1 MSIPGYDAWKL
12 RTPEEDYE
20 MSGGRLCPF
29 CGAYPVLRDLDR
41 MQAEYRRTHKRG
53 SARIIK
59 AKRDAI
65 HAALAGKAVR

>member
-1 MSIPGYDAWKL
+1 MNLLIRRAIMAWEAWRSKRHL
-12 RTPEEDYE
+12 H
-20 MSGGRLCPF
+20 S
-29 CGAYPVLRDLDR
+29 AYPALRDLDR

>member
-1 MSIPGYDAWKL
+1 MNKL
-12 RTPEEDYE
+12 IRRAILSWQSWRD
-20 MSGGRLCPF
+20 RQRIRR
-29 CGAYPVLRDLDR
+29 AYPVLRDLDR

-65 HAALAGKAVR
+65 HAALAGKAVP